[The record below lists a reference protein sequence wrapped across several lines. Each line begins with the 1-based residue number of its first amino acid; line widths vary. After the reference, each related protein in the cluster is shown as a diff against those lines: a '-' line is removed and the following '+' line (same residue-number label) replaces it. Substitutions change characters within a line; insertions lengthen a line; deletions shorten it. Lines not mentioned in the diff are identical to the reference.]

1 MTLHATRLQVAD
13 ASVTVAS
20 TTMAVTD
27 WSRRYFGPWWNATDV
42 PASVNHGTPV
52 ISAEIAPGRFTE
64 LAQEVLEA
72 PNETTSFAKAVTIVS
87 RDDRGVITAVSPEE
101 GIAYRS
107 DPDTGH
113 LSIFG
118 TQTEP
123 VALAT
128 ARLAREAVRGRLLQD
143 GWTVLHA
150 SAAVRDDQAVL
161 TFGPKGAGK
170 TTTALGPKGAG
181 KTTTA
186 LTLARRPEWEL
197 LANDHVFIRHETEG
211 LRVLPWPS
219 ATAIGLG
226 LLDALGWFDIARER
240 LNAGDSLHP
249 TQDTRVTDALL
260 AGRREPLW
268 DQGRELKAQV
278 FPDQFYGWFTLSL
291 ATSGYASTLLFPQ
304 VIADAT
310 PAVAEHER
318 SLGDKD
324 FMSGATEDRYPDLF
338 NLAGG
343 IDGGSRAEARTDVA
357 KRIGQLPHHSV
368 VLGRDVD
375 ANAQF
380 LAKTLSRS

>member
-1 MTLHATRLQVAD
+1 MTLHTTRLQVAD
-13 ASVTVAS
+13 TSVTVTS
-20 TTMAVTD
+20 TTRAVTD

-42 PASVNHGTPV
+42 PGCASVNHGAPV
-52 ISAEIAPGRFTE
+52 ISAEIAPGQVTE
-64 LAQEVLEA
+64 LTQEVLEA
-72 PNETTSFAKAVTIVS
+72 PNETTSFAKALTIVS
-87 RDDRGVITAVSPEE
+87 RNDRGVITAVSPEE

-107 DPDTGH
+107 DPGTGR

-161 TFGPKGAGK
+161 TFGA
-170 TTTALGPKGAG
+170 KGAG

-186 LTLARRPEWEL
+186 LTLARQPEWEL
-197 LANDHVFIRHETEG
+197 LANDRVFIRHETEG

-219 ATAIGLG
+219 AAAIGLG
-226 LLDALGWFDIARER
+226 LLDALGWFDIAHER
-240 LNAGDSLHP
+240 LKAGDFLHP
-249 TQDTRVTDALL
+249 TQDPRVTDALL

-268 DQGRELKAQV
+268 DRGRELKAQV
-278 FPDQFYGWFTLSL
+278 FPDQFFGWFTLLL
-291 ATSGYASTLLFPQ
+291 ATSGYAATLLFPQ
-304 VIADAT
+304 VVADAT
-310 PAVAEHER
+310 PSVTEHGR
-318 SLGDKD
+318 SLGDED

-343 IDGGSRAEARTDVA
+343 VDGSGRAEARADVA
-357 KRIGQLPHHSV
+357 KRVGQLPHHSV

-375 ANAQF
+375 ANARF